1 MTTSE
6 RLADALFTELDD
18 GRWEYTVLPLMKTR
32 ILTEEEKE
40 DRNRFLRVSTKLA
53 LCWYLGFLLMTAL
66 LPWVIWLA
74 VATDFLFEGKIHSLY
89 FAFVAI
95 APLIALFVVGM
106 WRMPRAQRRLKYR
119 KVLMTA
125 PRGRRVKWAS
135 YWRAVGSALGPLPIQ
150 VVLALTAFCL
160 FGTIV
165 LSASIGD
172 VYLSQIVNMVL
183 TCILLGPAIP
193 AGLRSKPN
201 EASELTG

>member
-40 DRNRFLRVSTKLA
+40 NQHSYSCVSMKA
-53 LCWYLGFLLMTAL
+53 VLCWYLGFLLMTAL
-66 LPWVIWLA
+66 LPWMIWLA
-74 VATDFLFEGKIHSLY
+74 VSTDFLFQGKSNSLY
-89 FAFVAI
+89 FLFPAF
-95 APLIALFVVGM
+95 APLIVLFVVGM

-193 AGLRSKPN
+193 AGLRSKPD
-201 EASELTG
+201 AVSELNS